1 MSGDRAR
8 NMSKAVRWGVL
19 LLVSLVIA
27 TNYYAFDALSA
38 IQKTL
43 QTELGISKTDYG
55 LIIAFYSFPNT
66 FLLMAVVGGVYL
78 DRAGIRKTGF
88 LFTAACALGVILT
101 AYATSDLF
109 RGGGPGYGL
118 LGSFLTGYSPELKL
132 MILGRLLFGLGAET
146 SIVVINK
153 IVAKWF
159 KGRELALAF
168 GANLSLAR
176 MGTFAALNASPL
188 LAESS
193 FGWTAALWAAAVL
206 MTTGLVAYLVYMVV
220 DLKADDQPTSA
231 GAVLAADE
239 RFDWRDITQL
249 LRNRSFVLISL
260 LCMTYYSA
268 IFPFQSYCPD
278 ILLHKFGVSQAA
290 SGRITSIIIAGTIV
304 FTPLFGWFV
313 DRRGKRASLMI
324 YGSALLVV
332 AHLVLSLTHL
342 SPYVAMFA
350 LGIAFSL
357 VPASMWPSVA
367 LLVEEKRLGTAYG
380 AMTSFQNLGLF
391 TFPILAGA
399 ITDVTNPGV
408 TDEMVKAGTA
418 HYDYTYAM
426 LMFSGLGV
434 LGLIFAV
441 ALLRE
446 SRKEGRTN
454 LELPEAEEDVEV
466 AAVALAGDSV
476 LASPPGEDDEG
487 EEDERNA

>member
-1 MSGDRAR
+1 MADNRAR

-19 LLVSLVIA
+19 LLASIVIA
-27 TNYYAFDALSA
+27 TNYYAYDALSA

-43 QTELGISKTDYG
+43 QAELGITKTDYG
-55 LIIAFYSFPNT
+55 LIVAFYSFPNT

-88 LFTAACALGVILT
+88 LFTTACALGVILT
-101 AYATSDLF
+101 AYATSDVF

-118 LGSFLTGYSPELKL
+118 LGSFMTGYSPEVKM

-153 IVAKWF
+153 IIAKWF

-168 GANLSLAR
+168 GVNLSLAR

-188 LAESS
+188 LAETSG
-193 FGWTAALWAAAVL
+193 GWTTAIWAAAVL
-206 MTTGLVAYLVYMVV
+206 MVTGLVAFVVYIMV
-220 DLKADDQPTSA
+220 DLKAEGDGPKA
-231 GAVLAADE
+231 GAILDADE
-239 RFDWRDITQL
+239 RFRMRDITGL
-249 LRNRSFVLISL
+249 LKNRSFVLISL

-278 ILLHKFGVSQAA
+278 ILLHKFGVTEAA

-304 FTPLFGWFV
+304 FTPIFGWFV
-313 DRRGKRASLMI
+313 DRKGKRASLMI

-332 AHLVLSLTHL
+332 AHLVLSLTHVT
-342 SPYVAMFA
+342 PYVAMFA
-350 LGIAFSL
+350 LGVAFSL

-391 TFPILAGA
+391 SFPILAGA
-399 ITDVTNPGV
+399 ITDWTNQGV
-408 TDEMVKAGTA
+408 TEEMVKAGTA

-426 LMFSGLGV
+426 LMFSSLGL
-434 LGLIFAV
+434 LGLIFAFM
-441 ALLRE
+441 LRHE
-446 SRKEGRTN
+446 SLRAGGTN
-454 LELPEAEEDVEV
+454 IEVPQLPDDDGDEPEV
-466 AAVALAGDSV
+466 ASDPPPSSV
-476 LASPPGEDDEG
+476 PPGPDSGADEP
-487 EEDERNA
+487 DSRP

>member
-1 MSGDRAR
+1 MADDRAR
-8 NMSKAVRWGVL
+8 NMSKAVRWSVL
-19 LLVSLVIA
+19 LLASLVIA
-27 TNYYAFDALSA
+27 TNYYAYDALSA

-43 QTELGISKTDYG
+43 QAELGITKTDYG
-55 LIIAFYSFPNT
+55 LIVAFYSFPNT

-101 AYATSDLF
+101 AYATSDVF
-109 RGGGPGYGL
+109 RNGGPGYGL
-118 LGSFLTGYSPELKL
+118 MGSFMTGYSPEVKV

-153 IVAKWF
+153 IIAKWF

-176 MGTFAALNASPL
+176 MGTFAALNASPF
-188 LAESS
+188 LAETS
-193 FGWTAALWAAAVL
+193 FGWTTAIWAAAVL
-206 MTTGLVAYLVYMVV
+206 MCTGLVAFVVYMMV
-220 DLKADDQPTSA
+220 DLKAEGAPLKA
-231 GAVLAADE
+231 GSVLDADE
-239 RFDWRDITQL
+239 RFKFSDITL
-249 LRNRSFVLISL
+249 LLKNKSFVLISL

-278 ILLHKFGVSQAA
+278 ILLHKFGVSEAA
-290 SGRITSIIIAGTIV
+290 SGRITSIIIAGTVV

-313 DRRGKRASLMI
+313 DRKGKRASLMI

-332 AHLVLSLTHL
+332 SHLVLSLTNVT
-342 SPYVAMFA
+342 PYVAMFA
-350 LGIAFSL
+350 LGVAFSL

-391 TFPILAGA
+391 SFPILAGV
-399 ITDVTNPGV
+399 ITDWTNTGV
-408 TDEMVKAGTA
+408 TEEMVKAGTA

-426 LMFSGLGV
+426 LMFSSLGI
-434 LGLIFAV
+434 LGLIFAFM
-441 ALLRE
+441 LRRE
-446 SRKEGRTN
+446 SLRAGATN
-454 LELPEAEEDVEV
+454 IEVPESPVE
-466 AAVALAGDSV
+466 
-476 LASPPGEDDEG
+476 PGEPDRSSSP
-487 EEDERNA
+487 EDSAAAPDSES